1 MTTLDLT
8 ALRQGFGGA
17 LLTASDGAPYDEAR
31 AVFNGMF
38 DRRPAV
44 IARVSSSADIVVAL
58 AFARARGMPVA
69 VRGGGHSIAGFSS
82 IEGGMLIDLAGLR
95 EIHVD
100 PVARRVRVG
109 AGASWG
115 ELDAATQASGL
126 ATTGGRV
133 KSTGVA
139 GFTLGSGSGWLERL
153 HGLSCDNLLSAEVV
167 TADGRVLTASA
178 TENEDLFWGLRGGG
192 GNFGIVTDFEFRL
205 HPIGPIVL
213 AGMVIHPRDKAPEV
227 YRFYREFM

>member
-8 ALRQGFGGA
+8 ALRQRFGGA
-17 LLTASDGAPYDEAR
+17 LLTSSDGAPYDGAR

-139 GFTLGSGSGWLERL
+139 GFTLGSGSGWLE
-153 HGLSCDNLLSAEVV
+153 
-167 TADGRVLTASA
+167 DGQ
-178 TENEDLFWGLRGGG
+178 
-192 GNFGIVTDFEFRL
+192 
-205 HPIGPIVL
+205 
-213 AGMVIHPRDKAPEV
+213 
-227 YRFYREFM
+227 